1 MAIKLKTRTMN
12 AAIRLCLLN
21 FALTILVNGF
31 SVRAQDA
38 LAGPRDEAA
47 DSVAGQLPDESVL
60 PNAYRPGGDKQ
71 PRLTPQGD
79 QPDPEPVKDTK
90 QLVDSSLPDE
100 SVLASAMPPRPNPAA
115 AKAVTDELMPAMQLP
130 GETVLATD
138 KDDRFVVAQD
148 TAAGDAQAGVG
159 GKQAGDGADSD
170 VSPGETRPW
179 LRLNYF
185 GHTERI
191 RALSVSEDGQWAVS
205 GGEDKVLHVWQR
217 TAERGWIHRRA
228 IRWQVER
235 GPRGRIYRVAV
246 RGKYAALA
254 GHGALGGLGEI
265 WIVDITSGELQR
277 ALVDGDKGHLQ
288 AIAQLAWAP
297 GDEAVL
303 ASADVQGKVL
313 VWRADP
319 VTGLWAGRV
328 LVDQDSKTYGADLGK
343 KLEPLRMFVSFAFAG
358 SQHLVVPRFAGLSQQ
373 SQKPPK
379 ALWRLERLAI
389 DGGEKST
396 IGQSDHLGLVVTMAG
411 TRDGRR
417 IASADETGRVRIW
430 TLAPN
435 PELSVIEL
443 KRAGTDGQPLDIG
456 IDATGQHLLVGYST
470 PNGGGAEVWRIN
482 ANGPAPIRTGQL
494 TMPGDVLA
502 CAFANAAANGG
513 AGEVLIALG
522 AEIHV
527 HAVNRDGKLGAVAA
541 QRLNTSVRPVK
552 RVAFAKAGEGY
563 ELAIGYSDSWDDTFN
578 ASSIQIGRDAVIDGD
593 RFRAAQ
599 RAGEVWSVR
608 PEMTPLGQRYRLFF
622 GNQPRALLPLQ
633 PQTHGVPTAIAV
645 IQRADEA
652 VANESSKLVNNALA
666 VGSTSRGNIYIYETP
681 LQKTDESPRLLR
693 QFRGHTGSVSSLS
706 VSADGRYLASG
717 SDDATVGL
725 WPLDEIFQ
733 SDGLTSRWGLDLE
746 VSPRGLE
753 VTQIRQDGP
762 LFFRGV
768 REGDR
773 LVRIRWP
780 DKTIKEGVKTVDD
793 PEAMRKALAETVFD
807 TLVVFEWERR
817 GEMLAGFQS
826 FPAWQPLAQLF
837 VDRDRE
843 WAMWTPAGIY
853 DASVNGHQRF
863 GWQVNRGVDRLPDFF
878 RADQFRQR
886 LERPDVLKRLLDR
899 GSLAAALAA
908 NQGAVAPVGES
919 AIVNQLRARP
929 QIEWLSPE
937 LDTQL
942 DGQRVVIEAKIRLP
956 LGATLAP
963 PKVYADGVAA
973 SPGVVLQSE
982 ATIDE
987 RIETYRWTAPLVSR
1001 SEILLEILASTE
1013 AGAWDRVTRTVRRVI
1028 DPNLPI
1034 RKPRLH
1040 LLAVGV
1046 GKYRDPQIQS
1056 LDFAVRGATEIYE
1069 TLAKRTSPLYQFDG
1083 VKLLDRDV
1091 VRPLWNAYSQE
1102 AVGRL
1107 ASEVQADDLV
1117 VMYLCGH
1124 GLRDRA
1130 TGRWYFVTADA
1141 RHSDLMNDRYAD
1153 CLAFEDLGALSSL
1166 PCRKLAILDSCHSGA
1181 VQPVM
1186 QPDDLKSALRWL
1198 QEDRILTLT
1207 ASEGHEE
1214 AAEQKEVGLGR
1225 FTARLIEAIEGEADK
1240 AGNRDGIVSLNEAY
1254 EFIRISLEED
1264 SRLDGFV
1271 QRPTAGPM
1279 DLMQA
1284 IDIPLTATLAKPD
1297 SR

>member
-1 MAIKLKTRTMN
+1 MAIKLKTWTMN
-12 AAIRLCLLN
+12 ISVHLCFLV
-21 FALTILVNGF
+21 FALTSSQLGL
-31 SVRAQDA
+31 SVRAQDSS
-38 LAGPRDEAA
+38 AGPQIETVEKND
-47 DSVAGQLPDESVL
+47 GKLPDESVL
-60 PNAYRPGGDKQ
+60 PNDYRPSSVKL
-71 PRLTPQGD
+71 PLLIPQGD
-79 QPDPEPVKDTK
+79 QPDPEPVKDT
-90 QLVDSSLPDE
+90 QRLVDLSVPDE
-100 SVLASAMPPRPNPAA
+100 SVLASAMPLRPIPAT

-130 GETVLATD
+130 GEAVLATG
-138 KDDRFVVAQD
+138 KDDRLVVVQD
-148 TAAGDAQAGVG
+148 IAKGDAQDGVG

-191 RALSVSEDGQWAVS
+191 RAISVSEDGQWAVT

-217 TAERGWIHRRA
+217 TAERGWSHRRA

-277 ALVDGDKGHLQ
+277 ALIDGDKGHPQ

-297 GDEAVL
+297 GDDAVL

-313 VWRADP
+313 VWRADAAS
-319 VTGLWAGRV
+319 GLWAGRV
-328 LVDQDSKTYGADLGK
+328 LVDEDSKTYGVDLSK
-343 KLEPLRMFVSFAFAG
+343 KLEPLRLFVSFAFAG
-358 SQHLVVPRFAGLSQQ
+358 PQHLMVPRFTGLSQQ
-373 SQKPPK
+373 SPKPPQ

-389 DGGEKST
+389 DGSEKST

-411 TRDGRR
+411 SRDGRR

-430 TLAPN
+430 TFS
-435 PELSVIEL
+435 PEPVLRVTEL
-443 KRAGTDGQPLDIG
+443 NRSNTDGQPLDIG
-456 IDATGQHLLVGYST
+456 MDATGKNLLIGYST
-470 PNGGGAEVWRIN
+470 PSGGGAEVWRTD
-482 ANGPAPIRTGQL
+482 ASGSAPIRTSRL
-494 TMPGDVLA
+494 SMPGSVLT
-502 CAFANAAANGG
+502 CAFADAAGNSGL
-513 AGEVLIALG
+513 GEALIAIG
-522 AEIHV
+522 SEVHI
-527 HAVNRDGKLGAVAA
+527 HAVDREGKLGAVAS

-552 RVAFAKAGEGY
+552 RVAFAKASEGY
-563 ELAIGYSDSWDDTFN
+563 ELAIGYSESWDDTFN
-578 ASSIQIGRDAVIDGD
+578 ASSIHIGRDAVIDGD

-599 RAGEVWSVR
+599 SGNEAWSLR
-608 PEMTPLGQRYRLFF
+608 PEMTPIGQRYRLFF
-622 GNQPRALLPLQ
+622 GEQPRALLPLE

-645 IQRADEA
+645 IQRANEA
-652 VANESSKLVNNALA
+652 LTNESPNQDDGALA
-666 VGSTSRGNIYIYETP
+666 VGSTSRGNIYVYEVPT
-681 LQKTDESPRLLR
+681 KKSDESPRLLR
-693 QFRGHTGSVSSLS
+693 QFRGHSGSVSSLS

-733 SDGLTSRWGLDLE
+733 LDGLKSRWGLDVE
-746 VSPRGLE
+746 VTPRGLE
-753 VTQIRQDGP
+753 VTQIRKEGP

-773 LVRIRWP
+773 LVRISWP
-780 DKTIKEGVKTVDD
+780 DKTAKQNIKTLDD
-793 PEAMRKALAETVFD
+793 PTAMRAALAETVFD

-817 GEMLAGFQS
+817 GEILAGFQS

-863 GWQVNRGVDRLPDFF
+863 GWQVNRGADRLPDFF

-899 GSLAAALAA
+899 GNLAAALAA
-908 NQGAVAPVGES
+908 NNGGVAPVGES

-937 LDTQL
+937 LDTQV
-942 DGQRVVIEAKIRLP
+942 DGQRVVIEARIRLP

-982 ATIDE
+982 ATVDQ

-1013 AGAWDRVTRTVRRVI
+1013 AGAWDRATRTVRRVI

-1056 LDFAVRGATEIYE
+1056 LDFAARGATEIYE
-1069 TLAKRTSPLYQFDG
+1069 ILLKRTSPLYQFDG
-1083 VKLLDRDV
+1083 VKLLDRDA

-1102 AVGRL
+1102 AIRRL

-1186 QPDDLKSALRWL
+1186 QTDDLKAALRWL

-1214 AAEQKEVGLGR
+1214 AAEQKDAGLGR
-1225 FTARLIEAIEGEADK
+1225 FTARLIEAMEGGADF
-1240 AGNRDGIVSLNEAY
+1240 AGNRDGIVSLNETY
-1254 EFIRISLEED
+1254 EFIRKALAED
-1264 SRLDGFV
+1264 SRQDGFV
-1271 QRPTAGPM
+1271 QRPTAGPI
-1279 DLMQA
+1279 DLMQS
-1284 IDIPLTATLAKPD
+1284 IHVPLTAILTKPE

>member
-1 MAIKLKTRTMN
+1 MAIKLKTWMTN
-12 AAIRLCLLN
+12 TSVRLCLSS
-21 FALTILVNGF
+21 FALTF
-31 SVRAQDA
+31 SMSGLSVKSQDSIA
-38 LAGPRDEAA
+38 RPLDEALQRI
-47 DSVAGQLPDESVL
+47 DGTLPDESIL
-60 PNAYRPGGDKQ
+60 PNSYRSGGTKM
-71 PRLTPQGD
+71 PLVTPLDEQAVTEVAKERQRPSD
-79 QPDPEPVKDTK
+79 L
-90 QLVDSSLPDE
+90 QLPSE
-100 SVLASAMPPRPNPAA
+100 SVLASAMPLLPDSA
-115 AKAVTDELMPAMQLP
+115 AKTNSAQKMPTIQLP

-138 KDDRFVVAQD
+138 KINNLVVAQE
-148 TAAGDAQAGVG
+148 TAADDTQGGVG
-159 GKQAGDGADSD
+159 GKQGGDVADSD

-217 TAERGWIHRRA
+217 TMERGWIHRRA

-277 ALVDGDKGHLQ
+277 ALVDGDNGHLQ
-288 AIAQLAWAP
+288 TVAQLAWAP
-297 GDEAVL
+297 GDDAVL
-303 ASADVQGKVL
+303 ASADVQGKML
-313 VWRADP
+313 VWRADAAS
-319 VTGLWAGRV
+319 GLWAGRV
-328 LVDQDSKTYGADLGK
+328 LVNEDIKTYGADLGK

-358 SQHLVVPRFAGLSQQ
+358 PQHLIVPRFGGVSQQ
-373 SQKPPK
+373 PPKPPQ
-379 ALWRLERLAI
+379 AIWRLERLAI
-389 DGGEKST
+389 DGSSKST
-396 IGQSDHLGLVVTMAG
+396 IGESEHLGLVVTMAG
-411 TRDGRR
+411 SRDGRR

-430 TLAPN
+430 TLSPDA
-435 PELSVIEL
+435 VVRVGEL
-443 KRAGTDGQPLDIG
+443 KRASTDGQPLDIG
-456 IDATGQHLLVGYST
+456 MDASGQRILIGYST
-470 PNGGGAEVWRIN
+470 PDGGGIEVWQTDV
-482 ANGPAPIRTGQL
+482 NGAAPTRTGQL
-494 TMPGDVLA
+494 KMQGSVLA
-502 CAFANAAANGG
+502 CDFANATGNDGVS
-513 AGEVLIALG
+513 EVLIAIG
-522 AEIHV
+522 SEVHV
-527 HAVNRDGKLGAVAA
+527 HGVDRDGKLSAVAT

-552 RVAFAKAGEGY
+552 RVAFAKVSDGY
-563 ELAIGYSDSWDDTFN
+563 ELALGYGESWDDTFN
-578 ASSIQIGRDAVIDGD
+578 VTTIQIGRDAAIDAN

-599 RAGEVWSVR
+599 TGSEAWSVR
-608 PEMTPLGQRYRLFF
+608 PEMTPLGQRYRLFL
-622 GNQPRALLPLQ
+622 GDQPRALLPLE
-633 PQTHGVPTAIAV
+633 PQTHGVPTAIAE
-645 IQRADEA
+645 IKKTDDP
-652 VANESSKLVNNALA
+652 VANESNDLNIGALA
-666 VGSTSRGNIYIYETP
+666 VGSTSRGNIYIYEMP
-681 LQKTDESPRLLR
+681 SQKSDESPRLLR

-725 WPLDEIFQ
+725 WPLSDIFQ
-733 SDGLTSRWGLDLE
+733 SDGIANRWGIDLD
-746 VSPRGLE
+746 VNPGGLE
-753 VTQIRQDGP
+753 VAQIRQDGP

-780 DKTIKEGVKTVDD
+780 DKAVKGNINTFDD
-793 PEAMRKALAETVFD
+793 PEAMRKALAETAFD

-817 GEMLAGFQS
+817 GERLPGFQS

-843 WAMWTPAGIY
+843 WAIWTPAGIY

-863 GWQVNRGVDRLPDFF
+863 GWQVNRGVERLPDFF

-899 GSLAAALAA
+899 GSLASALAA
-908 NQGAVAPVGES
+908 NDGAVAPVGES
-919 AIVNQLRARP
+919 AIVNQLRASP
-929 QIEWLSPE
+929 HIEWLSPE
-937 LDTQL
+937 SGTQVDSDRL
-942 DGQRVVIEAKIRLP
+942 VIEAKIRLP
-956 LGATLAP
+956 LGATLAK

-973 SPGVVLQSE
+973 SAGVVLKSE
-982 ATIDE
+982 AIANE
-987 RIETYRWTAPLVSR
+987 RIETYRWTVPLVSR
-1001 SEILLEILASTE
+1001 SEILLEILAATE
-1013 AGAWDRVTRTVRRVI
+1013 AGSWDHATRTVRRVI

-1046 GKYRDPQIQS
+1046 GQYRDPQIQS
-1056 LDFAVRGATEIYE
+1056 LDFAVRGATEIYQ
-1069 TLAKRTSPLYQFDG
+1069 TLSKRTSPLYQFDG
-1083 VKLLDRDV
+1083 VKLLDQDV

-1102 AVGRL
+1102 AMRRL

-1124 GLRDRA
+1124 GLRDRS

-1141 RHSDLMNDRYAD
+1141 RHSDLMNDRYSD
-1153 CLAFEDLGALSSL
+1153 CLAFEDLAALSSL

-1186 QPDDLKSALRWL
+1186 QTGDLKSALRWL

-1214 AAEQKEVGLGR
+1214 AAEQKNAGLGR
-1225 FTARLIEAIEGEADK
+1225 FTARLIEAIDGEADL
-1240 AGNRDGIVSLNEAY
+1240 AGNRDGVVSLNETY
-1254 EFIRISLEED
+1254 EFIRKSLEED
-1264 SRLDGFV
+1264 SRRDGFI

-1279 DLMQA
+1279 DLMQS
-1284 IDIPLTATLAKPD
+1284 IHIPLTATIAKPE

>member
-1 MAIKLKTRTMN
+1 
-12 AAIRLCLLN
+12 
-21 FALTILVNGF
+21 V
-31 SVRAQDA
+31 
-38 LAGPRDEAA
+38 
-47 DSVAGQLPDESVL
+47 LPDESVL
-60 PNAYRPGGDKQ
+60 PSDFRTGGIKRPSLIPRGD
-71 PRLTPQGD
+71 L
-79 QPDPEPVKDTK
+79 PDHKAAEDTK
-90 QLVDSSLPDE
+90 RPIDLSLPNE
-100 SVLASAMPPRPNPAA
+100 SVLASAMPPRQVTAA
-115 AKAVTDELMPAMQLP
+115 AKADTDELMPVMKLP
-130 GETVLATD
+130 GEAVLATD
-138 KDDRFVVAQD
+138 NRDSLIAVQD
-148 TAAGDAQAGVG
+148 AAAGDPQGGIG
-159 GKQAGDGADSD
+159 GKQGGDGADSD

-191 RALSVSEDGQWAVS
+191 RALSVSDDGQWAVS

-217 TAERGWIHRRA
+217 TEERGWIHRRA

-297 GDEAVL
+297 GNEAVL

-319 VTGLWAGRV
+319 VTGLWGGRV

-373 SQKPPK
+373 PQKPPK

-396 IGQSDHLGLVVTMAG
+396 IEQSDHLGLVVTMAG
-411 TRDGRR
+411 SRDGHR

-435 PELSVIEL
+435 PVLKVIEL
-443 KRAGTDGQPLDIG
+443 KRAGADGQPLNVG
-456 IDATGQHLLVGYST
+456 IDAKGQHLLVGYST
-470 PNGGGAEVWRIN
+470 PEGGGAEVWRTD
-482 ANGPAPIRTGQL
+482 ANGPAPIRTGRLAMQ
-494 TMPGDVLA
+494 GAVLA
-502 CAFANAAANGG
+502 CAFANVAANGG
-513 AGEVLIALG
+513 VGEVLIALG
-522 AEIHV
+522 TEIHV
-527 HAVNRDGKLGAVAA
+527 HAVGSNGKLGAVAA

-563 ELAIGYSDSWDDTFN
+563 ELAIGYGESWDATFN
-578 ASSIQIGRDAVIDGD
+578 ASTIQIGRDAVIDGD

-599 RAGEVWSVR
+599 TTGEVWSVR
-608 PEMTPLGQRYRLFF
+608 PEMTPLGERYRLFF
-622 GNQPRALLPLQ
+622 GNQPRALLPLE

-725 WPLDEIFQ
+725 WPVNEIFQ

-746 VSPRGLE
+746 VTPRGLE

-793 PEAMRKALAETVFD
+793 PEAMRTVLAETVFD

-853 DASVNGHQRF
+853 DASINGHQRF

-908 NQGAVAPVGES
+908 NNGAVAPVGES

-929 QIEWLSPE
+929 KIEWLSPE
-937 LDTQL
+937 LDTQV

-956 LGATLAP
+956 LGATLAT

-982 ATIDE
+982 VTVDE

-1028 DPNLPI
+1028 DPNLAI

-1056 LDFAVRGATEIYE
+1056 LDFAVRGATEIYD
-1069 TLAKRTSPLYQFDG
+1069 TLLKRTSPLYQFDG

-1102 AVGRL
+1102 AMRRL
-1107 ASEVQADDLV
+1107 ASEVRADDLV

-1214 AAEQKEVGLGR
+1214 AAEQKNAGLGR
-1225 FTARLIEAIEGEADK
+1225 FTARLIEAIEGEGDNT
-1240 AGNRDGIVSLNEAY
+1240 GNRDGIVSLNEAY

-1271 QRPTAGPM
+1271 QHPTAGPM